1 MISRYLFV
9 CLYFVSFF
17 LVNRLLDFSKHR
29 TLTIE
34 KISIK
39 QLKDLLH
46 RRGLSFIHLNE
57 KNELIKLIEQT
68 GDFQIQIRNETKR
81 IRLGSVREDELEE
94 PIEEMTNVF
103 TSYKQMIDTI
113 DDCKE
118 SIW

>member
-17 LVNRLLDFSKHR
+17 LVNRLVDFSKHQ

-46 RRGLSFIHLNE
+46 RRGLSFVHLNE

-68 GDFQIQIRNETKR
+68 GDFQTRTQTRNETKR
-81 IRLGSVREDELEE
+81 NEFV
-94 PIEEMTNVF
+94 
-103 TSYKQMIDTI
+103 
-113 DDCKE
+113 
-118 SIW
+118 